1 MVSTPYL
8 RLCRPSRGD
17 VVLEANYLTFIS
29 LAYLSRNHENNITT
43 NTTYTT
49 TLFLLTYHPKLKEI
63 IYVKC
68 LEKGQA

>member
-1 MVSTPYL
+1 MICLHLAYS
-8 RLCRPSRGD
+8 
-17 VVLEANYLTFIS
+17 VLGTHFSYIYLTFIS

-43 NTTYTT
+43 NTTYNT
-49 TLFLLTYHPKLKEI
+49 TLLLLTYPPKLKEI